1 VLKVSNL
8 SVVFGNTI
16 IVENVSFN
24 VPTGE
29 TLAII
34 GPSGVGKTTLLHAI
48 CGITRTTHGTVHID
62 NVDITSLPTHKRG
75 IGLVSQTGD
84 LFPTMTVSQNIEFG
98 LRISRT
104 PKADRTTRVEELMQ
118 LVNLAHLAHRNVA
131 ELSGGEAR
139 RIALARALAPRP
151 KVLLL
156 DEPLAGLDKETH
168 DSLTTDLARV
178 LKQTA
183 TTALLVTH
191 DRSEADSL
199 ANATFALPNK

>member
-8 SVVFGNTI
+8 SVVFDKAL
-16 IVENVSFN
+16 IVDNISLA

-34 GPSGVGKTTLLHAI
+34 GPSGIGKTTLLHAI
-48 CGITRTTHGTVHID
+48 CGITRVSQGTVHID
-62 NVDITSLPTHKRG
+62 DTDVTSLPTHKRG

-98 LRISRT
+98 LRISHMSKT
-104 PKADRTTRVEELMQ
+104 DRTSRIDELLQ

-131 ELSGGEAR
+131 DLSGGEAR
-139 RIALARALAPRP
+139 RIALVRALAPRP
-151 KVLLL
+151 QVLLL

-168 DSLTTDLARV
+168 DSLMTDLARV
-178 LKQTA
+178 LKETA

-191 DRSEADSL
+191 DQSEAEFL
-199 ANATFALPNK
+199 ANETFSFPKR

>member
-1 VLKVSNL
+1 VLKVSNFTVAYDNAL
-8 SVVFGNTI
+8 
-16 IVENVSFN
+16 IVDNISLA

-34 GPSGVGKTTLLHAI
+34 GPSGIGKTTLLHAI
-48 CGITRTTHGTVHID
+48 CGITRVSQGTVHID
-62 NVDITSLPTHKRG
+62 DTDVTSLPTHKRG

-98 LRISRT
+98 LRISHMSKT
-104 PKADRTTRVEELMQ
+104 DRTSRIDELLQ

-131 ELSGGEAR
+131 DLSGGEAR
-139 RIALARALAPRP
+139 RIALVRALAPRP
-151 KVLLL
+151 QVLLL

-168 DSLTTDLARV
+168 DSLMTDLARV
-178 LKQTA
+178 LKETA

-191 DRSEADSL
+191 DQSEAEFL
-199 ANATFALPNK
+199 ANETFSFPKR

>member
-1 VLKVSNL
+1 MLKVSNL
-8 SVVFGNTI
+8 SVLFDKAL
-16 IVENVSFN
+16 IVDNISLA

-34 GPSGVGKTTLLHAI
+34 GPSGIGKTTLLHAI
-48 CGITRTTHGTVHID
+48 CGITRVSHGTVQID
-62 NVDITSLPTHKRG
+62 DTDITSLPTHKRG

-98 LRISRT
+98 LRISHMSKT
-104 PKADRTTRVEELMQ
+104 DRTARVNELLD

-131 ELSGGEAR
+131 DLSGGEAR
-139 RIALARALAPRP
+139 RIALVRALAPRP
-151 KVLLL
+151 QVLLL

-168 DSLTTDLARV
+168 DSLMTDLARV
-178 LKQTA
+178 LKETA

-191 DRSEADSL
+191 DQTEAEFLETSMIEL
-199 ANATFALPNK
+199 TR

>member
-1 VLKVSNL
+1 MLKVSNL
-8 SVVFGNTI
+8 SVVFDKAL
-16 IVENVSFN
+16 IVDNISLA

-34 GPSGVGKTTLLHAI
+34 GPSGIGKTTLLNAI
-48 CGITRTTHGTVHID
+48 CGITHVSQGTVHID
-62 NVDITSLPTHKRG
+62 DTDVTSLPTHKRG

-98 LRISRT
+98 LRISHMSKT
-104 PKADRTTRVEELMQ
+104 DRTSRIDELLQ

-131 ELSGGEAR
+131 DLSGGEAR
-139 RIALARALAPRP
+139 RIALVRALAPRP
-151 KVLLL
+151 QVLLL

-168 DSLTTDLARV
+168 DSLMTDLARV
-178 LKQTA
+178 LKETA

-191 DRSEADSL
+191 DQTEAEFL
-199 ANATFALPNK
+199 ANETFSFPKR